1 VLREGTKEHFGALFY
16 GYRICDIYLMIVLAP
31 ISVGELIDK
40 ITILELKL
48 FFISDPLKR
57 ANVTIE
63 HGHLCSTL
71 ELLNLPDIT
80 ELRTQLYNVNKE
92 LWHIENYKRD
102 SEKVKIFGDGF
113 INAARQVY
121 WKNDLRASIK
131 KQINE
136 LVGSDIVE
144 EKSY

>member
-1 VLREGTKEHFGALFY
+1 
-16 GYRICDIYLMIVLAP
+16 MIVLAP

-48 FFISDPLKR
+48 QFISDPLKR

-63 HGHLCSTL
+63 YGHLCSTL
-71 ELLNLPDIT
+71 ELLSLPDIT
-80 ELRTQLYNVNKE
+80 ELRSQLYEVNKE